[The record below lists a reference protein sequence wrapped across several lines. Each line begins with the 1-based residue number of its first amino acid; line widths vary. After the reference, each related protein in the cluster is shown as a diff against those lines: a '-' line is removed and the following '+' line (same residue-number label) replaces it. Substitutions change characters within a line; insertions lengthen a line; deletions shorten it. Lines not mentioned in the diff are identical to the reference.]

1 MRTRTLVVGI
11 ALIVAA
17 LAVTATRAQEQP
29 GILPS
34 LLVEVRGLRAAIE
47 QMASAGPRVQLAL
60 GRLQLQ
66 EQRLNT
72 LIVKLD
78 GIRDKLVMNQRQAV
92 QRQQQMAQ
100 LEMAVR
106 DAPNA
111 EEREQA
117 NHTIVMMKG
126 EITDAQTE
134 VQRLTVEEATTAAEI
149 SSEQNRWNDFN
160 QRLEDAHQPRAHQWL
175 IVDE

>member
-1 MRTRTLVVGI
+1 MRTRTVLWGMG
-11 ALIVAA
+11 LIITAM
-17 LAVTATRAQEQP
+17 AVTATRAQEQP
-29 GILPS
+29 SILPS

-78 GIRDKLVMNQRQAV
+78 GIREKLAMNQRQAT
-92 QRQQQMAQ
+92 QRQLQIAQ
-100 LEMAVR
+100 FEQAIK

-117 NHTIVMMKG
+117 NHMLGMMKG
-126 EITDAQTE
+126 EITDANNE
-134 VQRLTVEEATTAAEI
+134 VQRLTVEEASTAADI
-149 SSEQNRWNDFN
+149 ASEQSRWNDFN
-160 QRLEDAHQPRAHQWL
+160 QRLEELERSL
-175 IVDE
+175 GKTSR